1 MATASTSTSLFD
13 HSILE
18 SLPKL
23 QPLELSNNETCFS
36 DVDLTTEFDSC
47 VSTHL
52 QTLAAQDEKIRKFL
66 PFIEAQNRIKS
77 AMETFLKDEAAK
89 VRRNEAYKEEDDDDD
104 DSEESDSG
112 DEQQI
117 PVVFGP
123 FMISKKDIM
132 TKIEV
137 RLFIF
142 NLWLRRIELI
152 QQMDTKKY
160 NSLQDFEHAIYH
172 AQEVTKDYREFIH
185 KQFYDMELRQML
197 PHHEEVHEKAWD
209 ETLEEKE
216 KADFEMLDEDL
227 ERFFSNTARLSSL
240 LGLQLNFLDRLKE
253 IPPEDRDHLK
263 VRDWI
268 ITFLQHNYESAKAPN
283 TSPPSEELL
292 ASIGFDPLSSSAETI
307 MARAGS
313 TQHHIEVCEMAEIF
327 IRDQFKY
334 NILLSSE
341 VPRFPLQENCTNIWF
356 QLPEQR
362 KINDEEDIEVPV
374 CHVNIQN
381 LVTVES
387 FATSGIRSR
396 LGGLVTK
403 DDQNTVLFHGTDHQ
417 SACDILFRGI
427 DLCQG
432 RQKRDFSYGSGFYL
446 TDNSE
451 EALNWAKNTTAK
463 PALLVFQVNRQ
474 EHLDNS
480 KILNLFE
487 NDQKWCEIVS
497 SFRSGRKTAKT
508 RKSLCAYD
516 LIEGPVG
523 TMRRNDSTDEIM
535 FEPKPLSYQMCLIS
549 DDFADTFRK
558 TLHSIIFLDIC

>member
-1 MATASTSTSLFD
+1 MATASTSTLLTD

-23 QPLELSNNETCFS
+23 RPLELSNEETCFS
-36 DVDLTTEFDSC
+36 DGEFTNEFDSC

-52 QTLAAQDEKIRKFL
+52 QTLAAKDKKIREFL
-66 PFIEAQNRIKS
+66 PIWEAQNRIKS
-77 AMETFLKDEAAK
+77 KMETFLKDKAAK
-89 VRRNEAYKEEDDDDD
+89 VRRNEADKEEDDDND

-112 DEQQI
+112 DEQPI

-123 FMISKKDIM
+123 FLISKKDIM

-152 QQMDTKKY
+152 RQMDTKKY
-160 NSLQDFEHAIYH
+160 NNLQDFEHAIYH

-227 ERFFSNTARLSSL
+227 ESFFSNAARLCAL
-240 LGLQLNFLDRLKE
+240 LGLQLDFLDHLKE
-253 IPPEDRDHLK
+253 IPPEDCDHLK
-263 VRDWI
+263 VCDWI
-268 ITFLQHNYESAKAPN
+268 ITFLRNNYESANPAN
-283 TSPPSEELL
+283 RSSPSKESL
-292 ASIGFDPLSSSAETI
+292 ASIGFDPLGSSVETI
-307 MARAGS
+307 MVRAGS
-313 TQHHIEVCEMAEIF
+313 TQHHIDACEIAEIF

-334 NILLSSE
+334 NILLSPE
-341 VPRFPLQENCTNIWF
+341 VSRFPLLGNHTNIWF
-356 QLPEQR
+356 QLPEQT
-362 KINDEEDIEVPV
+362 NDEDNYNIPV
-374 CHVNIQN
+374 CHVNILN
-381 LVTVES
+381 LVTVQS
-387 FATSGIRSR
+387 LASSGIRSI

-403 DDQNTVLFHGTDHQ
+403 DNQNTVLFHGTDHQ

-432 RQKRDFSYGSGFYL
+432 RQKRDFSCGSGFYL
-446 TDNSE
+446 TDDSE
-451 EALNWAKNTTAK
+451 KALNWAKNTTAR

-474 EHLDNS
+474 EHLDNA
-480 KILNLFE
+480 KKLNLFE
-487 NDQKWCEIVS
+487 NDKKWREIVS
-497 SFRSGRKTAKT
+497 SFRSGKKTAKT

-523 TMRRNDSTDEIM
+523 TMRRNDSTDEIT
-535 FEPKPLSYQMCLIS
+535 FEPKPSSSQMCLIS
-549 DDFADTFRK
+549 DDFAETFRK
-558 TLHSIIFLDIC
+558 TLHSIIFLDI

>member
-1 MATASTSTSLFD
+1 MATASTSTFLSD

-23 QPLELSNNETCFS
+23 RPLELSNEETCFS
-36 DVDLTTEFDSC
+36 DGEFTNEFDSC

-52 QTLAAQDEKIRKFL
+52 QTLAAKDKKIREFL
-66 PFIEAQNRIKS
+66 PIWEAQNRIKS
-77 AMETFLKDEAAK
+77 KMETFLKDKAAK
-89 VRRNEAYKEEDDDDD
+89 VRRNEADKEEDDDND

-112 DEQQI
+112 DEQPI

-123 FMISKKDIM
+123 FLISKKDIM

-152 QQMDTKKY
+152 RQMDTKKY
-160 NSLQDFEHAIYH
+160 NNLQDFEHTIYH

-227 ERFFSNTARLSSL
+227 ESFFSNAARLCAL
-240 LGLQLNFLDRLKE
+240 LGLQLDFLDRLKE
-253 IPPEDRDHLK
+253 IPPEDCDHLK
-263 VRDWI
+263 VCDWI
-268 ITFLQHNYESAKAPN
+268 ITFLRNNYESA
-283 TSPPSEELL
+283 SPANRSSPSKELL
-292 ASIGFDPLSSSAETI
+292 ASIGFDPLGSSAETI
-307 MARAGS
+307 MVRAGS
-313 TQHHIEVCEMAEIF
+313 TQHHIDACEMAEIF

-334 NILLSSE
+334 NILLSPE
-341 VPRFPLQENCTNIWF
+341 VSRFPLLGNHTNIWF
-356 QLPEQR
+356 QLPEQT
-362 KINDEEDIEVPV
+362 NDEDNYNIPV
-374 CHVNIQN
+374 CHVNILN
-381 LVTVES
+381 LVTVQS
-387 FATSGIRSR
+387 LASSGIRSI

-403 DDQNTVLFHGTDHQ
+403 DNQNTVLFHGTDHQ

-432 RQKRDFSYGSGFYL
+432 RQKRDFSCGSGFYL
-446 TDNSE
+446 TDDSE
-451 EALNWAKNTTAK
+451 KALNWAKNTTAR

-474 EHLDNS
+474 EHLDNA
-480 KILNLFE
+480 KKLNLFE
-487 NDQKWCEIVS
+487 NDKKWREIVS
-497 SFRSGRKTAKT
+497 SFRSGKKTAKT

-523 TMRRNDSTDEIM
+523 TMRTKDSTNEIM
-535 FEPKPLSYQMCLIS
+535 FEPKPSSYQMCLIS
-549 DDFADTFRK
+549 DDFAETFRK
-558 TLHSIIFLDIC
+558 TLHSIIFLDI

>member
-1 MATASTSTSLFD
+1 MATASTSTSLSD
-13 HSILE
+13 RSIFE
-18 SLPKL
+18 SSPKL
-23 QPLELSNNETCFS
+23 PPLELSN
-36 DVDLTTEFDSC
+36 TEFDSC
-47 VSTHL
+47 ASTQL
-52 QTLAAQDEKIRKFL
+52 QTLATKDKKIREFL
-66 PFIEAQNRIKS
+66 PFWEAEIRIKS
-77 AMETFLKDEAAK
+77 KMETFLKDEAAK
-89 VRRNEAYKEEDDDDD
+89 VRRNEADEEEDDDDD

-117 PVVFGP
+117 PVVFDP
-123 FMISKKDIM
+123 LMILKKGIM

-142 NLWLRRIELI
+142 NLWLRRIKLI
-152 QQMDTKKY
+152 RRMDTKQY

-172 AQEVTKDYREFIH
+172 AQGVTKDYREFIH
-185 KQFYDMELRQML
+185 KQIYDMELRQML
-197 PHHEEVHEKAWD
+197 PHREEVHEKAWQ

-227 ERFFSNTARLSSL
+227 ERFFSDTARLCSL
-240 LGLQLNFLDRLKE
+240 LGLRLDFLDRLKE

-268 ITFLQHNYESAKAPN
+268 ITFLKNNYESA
-283 TSPPSEELL
+283 SPPNASSPSKELL
-292 ASIGFDPLSSSAETI
+292 TSIGFDPLSSSTETI

-313 TQHHIEVCEMAEIF
+313 TQHHIEAYEMAEIF

-341 VPRFPLQENCTNIWF
+341 VPRFPLQYNCTNIWF
-356 QLPEQR
+356 QLPEQ
-362 KINDEEDIEVPV
+362 KKTNDEEDDEVPF

-387 FATSGIRSR
+387 FAAGDIRSR
-396 LGGLVTK
+396 LGGLVAK

-432 RQKRDFSYGSGFYL
+432 RKKRDFSYGSGFYL

-451 EALNWAKNTTAK
+451 EALNWAKNATVK

-480 KILNLFE
+480 KKLNLFD
-487 NDQKWCEIVS
+487 NDQKWREIVS
-497 SFRSGRKTAKT
+497 SFRSRRKIARTL
-508 RKSLCAYD
+508 KSLRAYD

-523 TMRRNDSTDEIM
+523 TLRRNDSTDEIT
-535 FEPKPLSYQMCLIS
+535 FEPKPSSYQMCLIS
-549 DDFADTFRK
+549 DDFAETFRK

>member
-1 MATASTSTSLFD
+1 MATSSTSTFLSD

-23 QPLELSNNETCFS
+23 RPLELSNEETCFS
-36 DVDLTTEFDSC
+36 DGEFTNEFNSC

-52 QTLAAQDEKIRKFL
+52 QTLAAKDKKISEFL
-66 PFIEAQNRIKS
+66 PIWEAQNRIKS
-77 AMETFLKDEAAK
+77 KMETFLKDKAAK
-89 VRRNEAYKEEDDDDD
+89 VRRNEADKDEDDDND

-112 DEQQI
+112 DEQPI

-123 FMISKKDIM
+123 FLISKKDIM

-152 QQMDTKKY
+152 RQMDTKNY
-160 NSLQDFEHAIYH
+160 NNLQDFEHAMYH

-227 ERFFSNTARLSSL
+227 ESFFSNAARLCAL
-240 LGLQLNFLDRLKE
+240 LGLRLDFLDRLKE
-253 IPPEDRDHLK
+253 IPPEDCDHLK
-263 VRDWI
+263 VCDWI
-268 ITFLQHNYESAKAPN
+268 ITFLRNNYESA
-283 TSPPSEELL
+283 SPANRSSPSKELL
-292 ASIGFDPLSSSAETI
+292 ASIGFDPLGSSVETI
-307 MARAGS
+307 MVRAGS
-313 TQHHIEVCEMAEIF
+313 TQHHIDACEMAEIF

-334 NILLSSE
+334 NILLSPE
-341 VPRFPLQENCTNIWF
+341 VSRFPLLGNHTNIWF
-356 QLPEQR
+356 QLPEQT
-362 KINDEEDIEVPV
+362 NDEDNYNIPV
-374 CHVNIQN
+374 CHVNILN
-381 LVTVES
+381 LVTVQS
-387 FATSGIRSR
+387 LASSGIRST

-432 RQKRDFSYGSGFYL
+432 RQKRDFSCGSGFYL
-446 TDNSE
+446 TDDSE
-451 EALNWAKNTTAK
+451 KALNWAKNTTAR

-474 EHLDNS
+474 EHLDNA
-480 KILNLFE
+480 KKLNLFE
-487 NDQKWCEIVS
+487 NDKKWREIAS
-497 SFRSGRKTAKT
+497 SFRSGKKTAKT

-516 LIEGPVG
+516 SIEGPVG
-523 TMRRNDSTDEIM
+523 TMRTKDSTNEIT
-535 FEPKPLSYQMCLIS
+535 FEPKPSSYQMCLIS
-549 DDFADTFRK
+549 DDFAETFRK
-558 TLHSIIFLDIC
+558 TLHSIIFLDI

>member
-1 MATASTSTSLFD
+1 MATTSTSTLLSD

-23 QPLELSNNETCFS
+23 RPLGLSNEETCFS
-36 DVDLTTEFDSC
+36 DGEFTNEFDSC

-52 QTLAAQDEKIRKFL
+52 QTLAAKDKKIREFL
-66 PFIEAQNRIKS
+66 PIWEAQNRIKS
-77 AMETFLKDEAAK
+77 KMETFLKDKAAK
-89 VRRNEAYKEEDDDDD
+89 VRRNEADKEEDDDND

-112 DEQQI
+112 DEQPI

-123 FMISKKDIM
+123 FLISKKDIM

-152 QQMDTKKY
+152 RQMDTKKY
-160 NSLQDFEHAIYH
+160 NNLQDFEHAIYH

-227 ERFFSNTARLSSL
+227 ESFFSNAARLCAL
-240 LGLQLNFLDRLKE
+240 LGLQLDFLDRLKE
-253 IPPEDRDHLK
+253 IPPEDCDHLK
-263 VRDWI
+263 VCDWI
-268 ITFLQHNYESAKAPN
+268 ITFLRNNYESANPAN
-283 TSPPSEELL
+283 RSSPSKELL
-292 ASIGFDPLSSSAETI
+292 ASIGFDPLGSSVETI
-307 MARAGS
+307 MVRAGS
-313 TQHHIEVCEMAEIF
+313 TQHHIDACEMAEIF

-334 NILLSSE
+334 NILLSPE
-341 VPRFPLQENCTNIWF
+341 VSRFPLLGNHTNIWF
-356 QLPEQR
+356 QLPEQT
-362 KINDEEDIEVPV
+362 NDEDNYNIPV
-374 CHVNIQN
+374 CHVNILN
-381 LVTVES
+381 LVTVQS
-387 FATSGIRSR
+387 LASSGIRSI

-403 DDQNTVLFHGTDHQ
+403 DNQNTVLFHGTDHQ

-432 RQKRDFSYGSGFYL
+432 RQKRDFSCGSGFYL
-446 TDNSE
+446 TDDSE
-451 EALNWAKNTTAK
+451 KALNWAKNTTAR

-474 EHLDNS
+474 EHLDNA
-480 KILNLFE
+480 KKLNLFE
-487 NDQKWCEIVS
+487 NDKKWREIVS
-497 SFRSGRKTAKT
+497 SFRSGKKTAKT

-523 TMRRNDSTDEIM
+523 TMRTKDSTSEIM
-535 FEPKPLSYQMCLIS
+535 FEPKPSSYQMCLIS
-549 DDFADTFRK
+549 DDFAETFRK
-558 TLHSIIFLDIC
+558 TLHSIIFLDI